1 MDPVTDAVTM
11 ENPNKDIYNSVVS
24 TDARVKE
31 AVWVFEN
38 EGAGTNEDGKE
49 ETSSEEGKQ
58 MA

>member
-31 AVWVFEN
+31 AV
-38 EGAGTNEDGKE
+38 
-49 ETSSEEGKQ
+49 
-58 MA
+58 